1 MFRIATESPRHIPM
15 PVPPVRIPLSP
26 PLKIRMILR
35 LLHYFWERRVR
46 SPNQSPNEGTP
57 AAIWLPEWVH
67 KSARL
72 IAISCWSVIVSNG
85 TSRPEL
91 AYRPTGPRSVG
102 WPVGR
107 LALLSQP
114 TCDLCSHRGS
124 FSKIQSSRTTATPIP
139 NAREPGSAPGFP
151 ATSNTSPRQIR
162 PICQL
167 LSNTSQATN
176 GFALA

>member
-1 MFRIATESPRHIPM
+1 
-15 PVPPVRIPLSP
+15 
-26 PLKIRMILR
+26 MILR

-124 FSKIQSSRTTATPIP
+124 FSKSSPQEQQPPRSQTQENRAPHPAFLQNRILPHARSGRSVSCFRILHRRRTGLRWP
-139 NAREPGSAPGFP
+139 NQVWRCG
-151 ATSNTSPRQIR
+151 R
-162 PICQL
+162 
-167 LSNTSQATN
+167 
-176 GFALA
+176 